1 MIYFSGIGWICK
13 DANLFVLRDYI
24 ENFIITT
31 SNGVFKENVMAV
43 DKFSSN
49 EDIFTNI
56 NSMPRRIGVLV
67 EDEFSNNTCNYISKF
82 YDVYI
87 MLMREFT

>member
-13 DANLFVLRDYI
+13 NTNLFDLRDYI
-24 ENFIITT
+24 EDFIITT
-31 SNGVFKENVMAV
+31 SNGVFKENVIAV

-56 NSMPRRIGVLV
+56 NSVPRRIGVLV
-67 EDEFSNNTCNYISKF
+67 EDEFSNNTCDYISKY
-82 YDVYI
+82 YDIYI
-87 MLMREFT
+87 MLMRSLV